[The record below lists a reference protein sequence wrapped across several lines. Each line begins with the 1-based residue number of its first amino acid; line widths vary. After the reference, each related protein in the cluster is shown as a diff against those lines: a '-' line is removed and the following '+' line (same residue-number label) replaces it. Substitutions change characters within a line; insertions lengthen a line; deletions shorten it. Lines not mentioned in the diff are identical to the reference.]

1 MNLSNNL
8 TKHAAMCCIRYSTR
22 LVIIFKNTVVKI
34 PISRKGFLQGNNEQK
49 VWNKYKH
56 KAPLAELRWM
66 FLGVV
71 CQKRYTET
79 YEVPKCEIDRI
90 KKLIP
95 EFNFE
100 NCDFWNYENWGK
112 EGKKYI
118 LLDYGNSPYVA
129 SLYK

>member
-1 MNLSNNL
+1 
-8 TKHAAMCCIRYSTR
+8 MCCFKYSTR
-22 LVIIFKNTVVKI
+22 FVILFKNIVIKI
-34 PISRKGFLQGNNEQK
+34 PLDRKGFIQGNNEKK

-56 KAPLAELRWM
+56 KAPLAELKWV
-66 FLGVV
+66 FLGIV

-112 EGKKYI
+112 EGEKYI

-129 SLYK
+129 SLYKKHITVGV